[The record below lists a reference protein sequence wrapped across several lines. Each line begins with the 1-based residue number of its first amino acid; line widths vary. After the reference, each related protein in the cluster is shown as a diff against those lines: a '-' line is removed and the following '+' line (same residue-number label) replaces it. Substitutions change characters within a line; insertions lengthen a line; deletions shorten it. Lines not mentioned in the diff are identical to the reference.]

1 MRIAVFIKKTTFHK
15 GYGGIETQNKS
26 LCEGLTKRGHEVFV
40 FSPKLELDRNSIV
53 ENGVRYIFVS
63 CAFKMDGFFGER
75 NKDNWFTR
83 SAQRFEEEHA
93 KQPFDVV
100 IGQSSAAVGVIK
112 RKWELN
118 IKVVSVAHGTIISE
132 YKTFLNNMVGLRE
145 WIKIVSNTGYV
156 LKSFFSRQREY
167 VHGSEKVVAVS
178 NFVKSALVDETFV
191 DAQKVEVIH
200 NGVDGGARPI
210 QAHPNNQPLKLVY
223 IGRLERS
230 KGLQNLL
237 KAISRLNNV
246 TLSVIGDGPYLPQL
260 ARLVKSLHLSE
271 RLIFVGR
278 VAPEKIPEI
287 LSQANVFVYPSL
299 RYEGFPMAVVEAMFC
314 GLPVIASNIGGI
326 SDALENGTTGYLVKS
341 GIIADLR
348 DTISEF
354 VNKPDLIRKMGDAAY
369 AKAQREFNLDTMLS
383 KYEKILEDVVK

>member
-1 MRIAVFIKKTTFHK
+1 M
-15 GYGGIETQNKS
+15 
-26 LCEGLTKRGHEVFV
+26 
-40 FSPKLELDRNSIV
+40 
-53 ENGVRYIFVS
+53 
-63 CAFKMDGFFGER
+63 
-75 NKDNWFTR
+75 
-83 SAQRFEEEHA
+83 
-93 KQPFDVV
+93 
-100 IGQSSAAVGVIK
+100 
-112 RKWELN
+112 
-118 IKVVSVAHGTIISE
+118 
-132 YKTFLNNMVGLRE
+132 
-145 WIKIVSNTGYV
+145 
-156 LKSFFSRQREY
+156 
-167 VHGSEKVVAVS
+167 S

-326 SDALENGTTGYLVKS
+326 SDALENGTTGYLIKS

-348 DTISEF
+348 DTIREF